1 MSPSADDFL
10 DAKPSAD
17 SFLDQPQKADSFL
30 DSAVGAAKKVGSF
43 VKENVVDPMV
53 DTAKQAFPAAIDKSK
68 QAPSLGGAAEL
79 ALGPLGPTLA
89 NLGDAAMETLRA
101 PFEQG
106 GDKVATSLAA
116 HGVNPYVSA
125 AAGTATAL
133 APDIAFSGE
142 GIGAVKAASD
152 AAAESALLERI
163 HSATDVTPPKLAE
176 PAQIGY
182 KAPLETP
189 TTVLPSGDSIP
200 LDSNASKLLRGS
212 DTPLLEGPKETQGA
226 GFTVRDKPDLAKVQ
240 SQDAISGQP
249 KYPEEM
255 GSATTMR
262 AYVGKR
268 RLSSNIPELPILEHA
283 VHPEELYNPTVAEV
297 VDESRKQYLGLDKR
311 LEMKTDPDT
320 GRMSL
325 RLKQDPILENRTA
338 TAAEV
343 SASQSTKASPV
354 VKALDM
360 DPRLVDATPKLPAS
374 EKAPVI
380 KPGVV
385 SGSSNWIQTV
395 WNRVGLASESV
406 VENMGAAGKD
416 LAKDIR
422 DVRDIPAVR
431 YGSFSADFTKALG
444 SMSRVKAKAVSEVLA
459 DALEGKPNKHVNVE
473 LPEGL
478 LEFIQGKLKKIADD
492 SEGLLKVTDS
502 SGQARPFAPKG
513 NYYPRMFR
521 PEILDGILSGN
532 DKVLTAIAKKM
543 VQNKTEPNFSIAF
556 ERAKSLR
563 QRMNFSKY
571 GHLERAREFTDVPE
585 EFYDRNALR
594 VIPEYIKTALYRIQ
608 EAKSFG
614 ANGELAMEK
623 INQIAEDG
631 HDHNLARRVI
641 ERFTHIEPRDT
652 LALQAVQGLRNVTA
666 GMYIQWQ
673 STIKHLPQY
682 LAPAYEATIFG
693 AAKNFVKAFTAMGK
707 DEAAR
712 AGQVFETAAQQ
723 YLGEVYGGAPG
734 PTRKL
739 ANAVF
744 KINGMTKLIEFLK
757 RYSALTGKDHLA
769 NNLVP
774 RLLKNNA
781 SKSARLDLMNLG
793 FDPAKIIK
801 NGGLSEEELNVGA
814 KRFTDNVTGAVDTT
828 RLPHFWTSPTG
839 KFFAQFKNLSYAM
852 GRQNLSLIKRALQ
865 TGDVGRISKLMVGSG
880 MAGYAVKK
888 FLQSVGGQ
896 SEDTPDITSMDGAN
910 ELIQDLSE
918 GTLWGPVI
926 DLTLNT
932 LKGPKYVESWFTP
945 PAIRS
950 GTEIVNAMGSLVK
963 GDPTPITKQVLRR
976 VPVVGRTIEDLV
988 GPQE

>member
-1 MSPSADDFL
+1 MAFDPDKYLAEKAQPDTFDPDKYLSEKSQSDSSPGFNPTQYL
-10 DAKPSAD
+10 KE
-17 SFLDQPQKADSFL
+17 KAGQ
-30 DSAVGAAKKVGSF
+30 VGTF

-53 DTAKQAFPAAIDKSK
+53 DTARQAFPAAMKKTDRS
-68 QAPSLGGAAEL
+68 
-79 ALGPLGPTLA
+79 GPVDTIIPTLA
-89 NLGDAAMETLRA
+89 NLAEATMQTLSA

-116 HGVNPYVSA
+116 HGANPYVSA
-125 AAGTATAL
+125 AAGTVTAI
-133 APDIAFSGE
+133 APDIVFSAE
-142 GIGAVKAASD
+142 GLSAVKAASD

-163 HSATDVTPPKLAE
+163 HNATDVTPPPKAAE
-176 PAQIGY
+176 PLQIEHMSI
-182 KAPLETP
+182 KHP
-189 TTVLPSGDSIP
+189 TRVLPDGDPIVP
-200 LDSNASKLLRGS
+200 LDEKASGLFQGAPKN
-212 DTPLLEGPKETQGA
+212 LLEGPKETQGK
-226 GFTVRDKPDLAKVQ
+226 GFTTRDKPDLAKVQ

-249 KYPEEM
+249 KYPEDM

-360 DPRLVDATPKLPAS
+360 DPRLVDATPKLVAS
-374 EKAPVI
+374 EKAPVM

-406 VENMGAAGKD
+406 VENMGVAGKD

-422 DVRDIPAVR
+422 TVRDVPAVQ
-431 YGSFSADFTKALG
+431 YGSFSADF
-444 SMSRVKAKAVSEVLA
+444 SRVLQGLSKSQAKEMSTKLA
-459 DALEGKPNKHVNVE
+459 DALEGKPVSGDLH
-473 LPEGL
+473 PGM
-478 LEFIQGKLKKIADD
+478 LEFVQGALKKIA
-492 SEGLLKVTDS
+492 SEAEGLLKITDS
-502 SGQARPFAPKG
+502 DGQVRPFAPRG
-513 NYYPRMFR
+513 NFYPRVLR
-521 PEILDGILSGN
+521 PEILDGILSGD
-532 DKVLTAIAKKM
+532 DKVLTAIANKM
-543 VQNKTEPNFSIAF
+543 VENRKQPNFYTAF
-556 ERAKSLR
+556 ERTKDFRTKFLK
-563 QRMNFSKY
+563 SKY
-571 GHLERAREFTDVPE
+571 GHLERAREFTDMPE

-608 EAKSFG
+608 QAKSFG
-614 ANGELAMEK
+614 ADGEIAAEK
-623 INQIAEDG
+623 FNKIAEDG

-641 ERFTHIEPRDT
+641 ERLIGIEPRDT
-652 LALQAVQGLRNVTA
+652 LGLQAVQGLRNATA

-744 KINGMTKLIEFLK
+744 KINGMTKLVEFLK

-781 SKSARLDLMNLG
+781 SKSARLDLINLG

-801 NGGLSEEELNVGA
+801 NGGLSDEELNVGA

-880 MAGYAVKK
+880 MAGYAVHK
-888 FLQSVGGQ
+888 FLQAAGGQ
-896 SEDTPDITSMDGAN
+896 GDAADITGMPGAD

-918 GTLWGPVI
+918 GTLWGPIVDI
-926 DLTLNT
+926 TLNT
-932 LKGPKYVESWFTP
+932 LKGPKYVQSWFTP

-950 GTEIVNAMGSLVK
+950 GTDIVNAMGSLVK
-963 GDPTPITKQVLRR
+963 GDPTPITKQALRR
-976 VPVVGRTIEDLV
+976 IPVVGRTIEDLF
-988 GPQE
+988 GPEE